1 MMRRAIPLSLVLVAA
16 AVAASQSYWVN
27 GVAWPAGT
35 VPIQIQLGASPALT
49 DGCADWSCSAAGAV
63 DRWNLFMGRIELKA
77 VQNSQRSKG
86 ELNGRNDLFF
96 ATDMYGK
103 AFGHDTL
110 ALTTWWYNDRTNTLL
125 EADIGFNQSKRWDS
139 YRGTTRPG
147 MVYDLRRVALH
158 ELGHVLGLSHPDDHG
173 QNVVAMMNSTIGNLD
188 SLTTDDIAGIQ
199 EIYGAPGS
207 DTGGSTGNTGGGT
220 GGAIGFPPRNETYE
234 FRNWLESKYVN
245 TLGRPSGLSYSD
257 VEGSV
262 VWVQE
267 YLRYRLNLCGHE
279 QAVERVRIQIAG
291 GGVPGVCGTPAST
304 SVIAFPPRDQTYGF
318 RLQLEE
324 FYRVDLA
331 RAAVKTSVDAEGDV
345 VWIQEYLRYRLNGC
359 THAQSVDRVTEQIEG
374 RGVPPVCR

>member
-1 MMRRAIPLSLVLVAA
+1 
-16 AVAASQSYWVN
+16 
-27 GVAWPAGT
+27 
-35 VPIQIQLGASPALT
+35 
-49 DGCADWSCSAAGAV
+49 
-63 DRWNLFMGRIELKA
+63 
-77 VQNSQRSKG
+77 
-86 ELNGRNDLFF
+86 
-96 ATDMYGK
+96 MYGK

-110 ALTTWWYNDRTNTLL
+110 ALTTWWYRGDQIV
-125 EADIGFNQSKRWDS
+125 EADIGFNQTKRWDS
-139 YRGTTRPG
+139 YRGNTKPG
-147 MVYDLRRVALH
+147 LVYDLRRVALH
-158 ELGHVLGLSHPDDHG
+158 ELGHVLGLGHPDDHG
-173 QNVVAMMNSTIGNLD
+173 QSVVAMMNSTIGNLD

-207 DTGGSTGNTGGGT
+207 GTGGSTGGTGGGT

-245 TLGRPSGLSYSD
+245 TLGRPAGLSYSD

-267 YLRYRLNLCGHE
+267 YLRYRLNLCSHE
-279 QAVERVRIQIAG
+279 QSVERVRIQIAG

-359 THAQSVDRVTEQIEG
+359 THAQSLDKVTEQIEG

>member
-1 MMRRAIPLSLVLVAA
+1 MRRAILLSLVLLAGA
-16 AVAASQSYWVN
+16 GAVTQSYRLN

-63 DRWNLFMGRIELKA
+63 DRWNLFMGQIQLKA
-77 VQNSQRSKG
+77 VQNSQHSRG
-86 ELNGRNDLFF
+86 ERNGRNDIFF
-96 ATDMYGK
+96 GTEMYGK

-110 ALTTWWYNDRTNTLL
+110 ALTTWWFWEGELL
-125 EADIGFNQSKRWDS
+125 EGDIGFNQTKRWDS
-139 YRGTTRPG
+139 YRGNTKPG
-147 MVYDLRRVALH
+147 LVYDLRRVALH
-158 ELGHVLGLSHPDDHG
+158 ELGHVLGLGHPDDHG
-173 QNVVAMMNSTIGNLD
+173 QMVVAMMNSTIGNLD

-199 EIYGAPGS
+199 EIYGSPGNG
-207 DTGGSTGNTGGGT
+207 TGGSTG
-220 GGAIGFPPRNETYE
+220 GASGATINFPPRNETYE

-245 TLGRPSGLSYSD
+245 TLGRAAGFSYSD

-267 YLRYRLNLCGHE
+267 YLRYRLNLCSHE
-279 QAVERVRIQIAG
+279 QSVERVRIQIAG
-291 GGVPGVCGTPAST
+291 GGIPGVCGTPAST

-318 RLQLEE
+318 RLQLED

-359 THAQSVDRVTEQIEG
+359 THAQSIDRVTEQIEG